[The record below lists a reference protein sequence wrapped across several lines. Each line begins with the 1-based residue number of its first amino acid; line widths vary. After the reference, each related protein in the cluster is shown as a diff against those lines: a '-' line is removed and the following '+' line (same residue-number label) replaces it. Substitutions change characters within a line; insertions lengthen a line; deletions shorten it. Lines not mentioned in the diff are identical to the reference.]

1 MQKRD
6 LCFEVSPRE
15 FAYAEIIEY
24 STQLFTED
32 KVCYSVTRGNGR
44 ILNIFLAP
52 VWLIIVYIFFYQIR
66 SDMIIAVYIT
76 CLIGKFRGHLCS
88 EPFVANSS
96 IDFFFE
102 KYLVPDLV
110 YKIVKFLL
118 QLRSKAEQT
127 KKSSKAVSMANV
139 FRSRRTDRTV
149 VCYCLLQRPKKAVF
163 DRLRQSKKRG
173 DRVGRLTP

>member
-6 LCFEVSPRE
+6 LRFEVSPRE
-15 FAYAEIIEY
+15 FAYAAIIEY

-44 ILNIFLAP
+44 ILNILLAP

-66 SDMIIAVYIT
+66 SDRIIAVYIT

-96 IDFFFE
+96 IDFSSRSIDSRSCLQNSKIPLAIALKSGANEEIVESSFNGKCFSQS
-102 KYLVPDLV
+102 KNGPD
-110 YKIVKFLL
+110 
-118 QLRSKAEQT
+118 S
-127 KKSSKAVSMANV
+127 
-139 FRSRRTDRTV
+139 
-149 VCYCLLQRPKKAVF
+149 CLLLFATTTEKGSF
-163 DRLRQSKKRG
+163 
-173 DRVGRLTP
+173 